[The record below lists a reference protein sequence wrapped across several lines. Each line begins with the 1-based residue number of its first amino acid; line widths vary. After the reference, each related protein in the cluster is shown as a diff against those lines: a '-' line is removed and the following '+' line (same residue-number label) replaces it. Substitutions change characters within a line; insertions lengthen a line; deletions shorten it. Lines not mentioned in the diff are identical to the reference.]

1 MIHPGGGRDDPGF
14 TEERAV
20 SDEDRRSLEARI
32 AAMTVPEKVELASK
46 GNREVRKILSRDAS
60 CMVARAVIQS
70 PKLSDEDI
78 AHFAS
83 SSLTNE
89 EILRAIAD
97 NRQWTANRQVVA
109 SLVLNPRTPPPA
121 AIRFLR
127 TFQTNELRILMQNRG
142 LAAVVRSEARRILAQ
157 RH

>member
-1 MIHPGGGRDDPGF
+1 VNLPGGRDDLHL
-14 TEERAV
+14 TEDRPV
-20 SDEDRRSLEARI
+20 SEEDRRSIEARI
-32 AAMTVPEKVELASK
+32 AALTVPERVELASK

-60 CMVARAVIQS
+60 IHS
-70 PKLSDEDI
+70 PKISDEDI

-97 NRQWTANRQVVA
+97 NRQWAANRQVVTA
-109 SLVLNPRTPPPA
+109 LVLNPRTPPPA

-127 TFQTNELRILMQNRG
+127 TFQTNELRILMQNRN
-142 LAAVVRSEARRILAQ
+142 LAAVVRQEARRILAQ

>member
-1 MIHPGGGRDDPGF
+1 VNLPGGRDDLHL
-14 TEERAV
+14 TEDRPV
-20 SDEDRRSLEARI
+20 SEEDRRSIEARI
-32 AAMTVPEKVELASK
+32 AALTVPERVELASK

-60 CMVARAVIQS
+60 SMVARAVIHS
-70 PKLSDEDI
+70 PKISDEDI

-97 NRQWTANRQVVA
+97 NRQWAANRQVVTA
-109 SLVLNPRTPPPA
+109 LVLNPRTPPPA

-127 TFQTNELRILMQNRG
+127 TFQTNELRILMQNRN
-142 LAAVVRSEARRILAQ
+142 LAAVVRQEARRILAQ

>member
-1 MIHPGGGRDDPGF
+1 VNHPGGRDDLHLTQDQP
-14 TEERAV
+14 V
-20 SDEDRRSLEARI
+20 SEEDRRSLEAKI
-32 AAMTVPEKVELASK
+32 AGMTVPERVELAAK
-46 GNREVRKILSRDAS
+46 GNREVRKILSRDGSA
-60 CMVARAVIQS
+60 MVARAVIQS
-70 PKLSDEDI
+70 PKVSDEDI

-97 NRQWTANRQVVA
+97 NRQWAANRQVVTA
-109 SLVLNPRTPPPA
+109 LVLNPRTPPPA

-127 TFQTNELRILMQNRG
+127 TFQTNELRILMQNRN
-142 LAAVVRSEARRILAQ
+142 LAAVVRQEARRILAQ